1 MSKFSLKG
9 LLTSGTTKL
18 VEAVGSAI
26 DKNVTSK
33 EEKLQLKNEL
43 VDTITNFAKETYNLQ
58 YQTMALEMKGSYLQ
72 RNWRPII
79 MLTFGAIVVAA
90 VFFPIQ
96 LNDIPEQF
104 WGLLKIGI
112 GGYVAGRSLEKI
124 STDVTT
130 NMDIGFKKRK
140 DR

>member
-1 MSKFSLKG
+1 MGKGIIKNLFSAS
-9 LLTSGTTKL
+9 TSKL
-18 VEAVGSAI
+18 VDAVGNAI

-43 VDTITNFAKETYNLQ
+43 VDTITEFAKGAYDLQ
-58 YQTMALEMKGSYLQ
+58 FQAMALEMKGSYLQ

-79 MLTFGAIVVAA
+79 MLTFGAVVVAA
-90 VFFPIQ
+90 VFFPIS
-96 LNDIPEQF
+96 LNEIPAQF

-124 STDVTT
+124 TTDVTT
-130 NMDIGFKKRK
+130 NMDVTFRKKK